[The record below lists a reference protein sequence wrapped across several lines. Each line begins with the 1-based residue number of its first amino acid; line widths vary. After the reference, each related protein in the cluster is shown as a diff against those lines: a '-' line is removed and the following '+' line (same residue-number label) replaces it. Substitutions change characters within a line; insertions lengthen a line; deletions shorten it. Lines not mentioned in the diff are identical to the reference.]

1 MRLLWLLF
9 GLLSLGLAV
18 VGAALPLL
26 PTVPFLLL
34 ATFFFARSSER
45 LHHWLLSHPAFGQQ
59 IMDWQER
66 GAIRRPVKWLA
77 SLSIVGS
84 FGIALILGL
93 RPTLL
98 VIQAT
103 TLAAVT
109 VFIWTRPEA

>member
-1 MRLLWLLF
+1 MRIIWV
-9 GLLSLGLAV
+9 SLGLLCVALGAIGAV
-18 VGAALPLL
+18 LPLI

-34 ATFFFARSSER
+34 AAFFFARSSER
-45 LHHWLLSHPAFGQQ
+45 LHNWLMEHPQFGQP
-59 IMDWQER
+59 IIDWQER
-66 GAIRRPVKWLA
+66 GAISRPVKWLA